1 MPSILT
7 DQDREQIISG
17 IRDKYIKVATDPKGH
32 FTYPTG
38 REGLKGLN
46 YNAEHVR
53 ALPDAVADSYCGVG
67 NPMSLGRIGN
77 GLHVLDIGCGAGVDA
92 LLAARLVGDSGKVVG
107 IDLTPEMI
115 QKARSNQHE
124 MKSENIEFKVSGVQE
139 LTDMAERFDVVISN
153 GVFNLIPDKDDAV
166 RAVFRLLKPGG
177 RFFLADQFLV
187 GQSTKDLK
195 ERVASWFQ

>member
-7 DQDREQIISG
+7 NQDRKQILSG
-17 IRDKYIKVATDPKGH
+17 IRDKYIKVATGPKGH

-38 REGLKGLN
+38 RDGLKGLK
-46 YNAEHVR
+46 YDADHVG

-67 NPMSLGRIGN
+67 NPMSLGMIGT

-115 QKARSNQHE
+115 QKARSNQQE
-124 MKSENIEFKVSGVQE
+124 MNSDNIEFKVSGVQD
-139 LTDMAERFDVVISN
+139 LISMAERFDIVISN
-153 GVFNLIPDKDDAV
+153 GVFNLIPDKYEAV
-166 RAVFRLLKPGG
+166 RVVFRLLKPGG
-177 RFFLADQFLV
+177 RFFLADQFLI
-187 GQSTKDLK
+187 GQTTKDIK